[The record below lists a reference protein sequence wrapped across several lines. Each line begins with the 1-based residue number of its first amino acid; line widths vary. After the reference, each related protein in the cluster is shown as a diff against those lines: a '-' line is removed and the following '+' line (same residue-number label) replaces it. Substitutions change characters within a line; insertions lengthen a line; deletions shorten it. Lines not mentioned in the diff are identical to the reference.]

1 MATTSEG
8 TCLVLGGG
16 GVAGIAW
23 MTGVL
28 TGLAEAGQDVTEADL
43 MIGTSAGST
52 VVAQLGSGLPLHTLL
67 ERQTEPSLQSREI
80 SAELDLEKFAAE
92 LGRVLAGAASSE
104 ETMRRIGAFAL
115 AADTVPEVDRMA
127 VIESRLPVHD
137 WPERDLQVVAVEAE
151 TGETRLFDRHSG
163 VDLISAVAASCAVP
177 GIWPAVTI
185 DGRRYVDGGVR
196 SSHNADLASGF
207 ARVVVLAPMGFHPP
221 LLSDSPLADA
231 MDQLRRDGSDVT
243 VIVPDS
249 DSAGAIGT
257 NPLDPQTRTP
267 AADAGRRQGRRGLDR
282 D

>member
-1 MATTSEG
+1 MAITTEG

-28 TGLAEAGQDVTEADL
+28 SGLAEAGHDVTDADL
-43 MIGTSAGST
+43 MIGTSAGSA
-52 VVAQLGSGLPLHTLL
+52 VAAQLGSGLPLKTLL
-67 ERQTEPSLQSREI
+67 DRQTEPGLQSKEI
-80 SAELDLEKFAAE
+80 SAHLDLEKFAAE
-92 LGRVLAGAASSE
+92 LGRVLAGSASGE
-104 ETMRRIGAFAL
+104 EMTRRIGAFAL
-115 AADTVPEVDRMA
+115 AADTVPEADRLA

-137 WPERDLQVVAVEAE
+137 WPERDIQLVAVEAD
-151 TGETRLFDRHSG
+151 TGKTRLFDRHSG
-163 VDLISAVAASCAVP
+163 VDLVSAVAASCAVP

-231 MDQLRRDGSDVT
+231 VDRLRRDGSDVT
-243 VIVPDS
+243 VIVPDPES
-249 DSAGAIGT
+249 TGAIGT

-267 AADAGRRQGRRGLDR
+267 AAEAGRRQGRRGLDPN
-282 D
+282 